1 MEDVR
6 RPSYYKSYE
15 RKPQT
20 VEDEAPNLYSIIS
33 LFMGLAAVFFN
44 SRLLGWLSLFTGVA
58 SLTWMKLV
66 SVDKFN
72 ILVTLGFAFMSMLSS
87 YVKTY
92 FESMKK

>member
-44 SRLLGWLSLFTGVA
+44 VL
-58 SLTWMKLV
+58 
-66 SVDKFN
+66 
-72 ILVTLGFAFMSMLSS
+72 II
-87 YVKTY
+87 
-92 FESMKK
+92 

>member
-6 RPSYYKSYE
+6 HPSYYKSYE

-44 SRLLGWLSLFTGVA
+44 VL
-58 SLTWMKLV
+58 
-66 SVDKFN
+66 
-72 ILVTLGFAFMSMLSS
+72 II
-87 YVKTY
+87 
-92 FESMKK
+92 